1 MDRQAII
8 ERLLDHYE
16 HPRCHGPLADADV
29 IVPGGIPDCG
39 DQVTI
44 YLKVDPERE
53 RVAALRFEGQ
63 GCSVSQAAASI
74 LAEALQGASLET
86 IEALD
91 DAAALELVGYEVARA
106 RPRCATLALHTLQ
119 AAVLAYRRQRR
130 QAPPQ
135 ETR

>member
-16 HPRCHGPLADADV
+16 HPRYHGPLADADV

-44 YLKVDPERE
+44 YLKVDPGRE

-74 LAEALQGASLET
+74 LAETLQDAALAA

-91 DAAALELVGYEVARA
+91 DAAVLDLVGYEVARA
-106 RPRCATLALHTLQ
+106 RPRCATLALHTLR
-119 AAVLAYRRQRR
+119 AAVRAYRRRQR
-130 QAPPQ
+130 QAPFQ

>member
-1 MDRQAII
+1 
-8 ERLLDHYE
+8 
-16 HPRCHGPLADADV
+16 
-29 IVPGGIPDCG
+29 
-39 DQVTI
+39 VTI